1 MNDTLNRRLQ
11 ALMAPGAG
19 TILPGAGNALG
30 ARFIAAAGFEAV
42 FVSGAAV
49 ANWHLG
55 KPDVGL
61 TSITELVDHVS
72 AIRDAVDLPI
82 IVDADTGFG
91 NAVNVGRTV
100 RLLERAGAS
109 AVMLEDQTFPKR
121 CGHFDG
127 KDVIPAAEMVQK
139 LRAAV
144 DARHDAQMMI
154 LARTDARAVEG
165 LPAALDRA
173 RRYQAA
179 GADFLFV
186 EAPRSLEE
194 LAAIPREV
202 PGRHVCNM
210 VIGGRTPLLP
220 REALAGMGFAGIL
233 YANAALQ
240 AAMQAM
246 REVLGHLRA
255 NGSIAGA
262 ESMLMMFDERQKM
275 LGHDEIEAQQ
285 QRYRAQD

>member
-1 MNDTLNRRLQ
+1 
-11 ALMAPGAG
+11 
-19 TILPGAGNALG
+19 
-30 ARFIAAAGFEAV
+30 
-42 FVSGAAV
+42 
-49 ANWHLG
+49 
-55 KPDVGL
+55 
-61 TSITELVDHVS
+61 
-72 AIRDAVDLPI
+72 
-82 IVDADTGFG
+82 
-91 NAVNVGRTV
+91 
-100 RLLERAGAS
+100 
-109 AVMLEDQTFPKR
+109 
-121 CGHFDG
+121 
-127 KDVIPAAEMVQK
+127 
-139 LRAAV
+139 
-144 DARHDAQMMI
+144 MMI

-165 LPAALDRA
+165 LPAALERA

-210 VIGGRTPLLP
+210 VIGGRTPLLA
-220 REALAGMGFAGIL
+220 REALAEMGFAGIL

-275 LGHDEIEAQQ
+275 LGHDEIEALQ
-285 QRYRAQD
+285 QRYRVPD

>member
-19 TILPGAGNALG
+19 TILPGAGNALS

-82 IVDADTGFG
+82 IVDADT
-91 NAVNVGRTV
+91 
-100 RLLERAGAS
+100 E
-109 AVMLEDQTFPKR
+109 
-121 CGHFDG
+121 
-127 KDVIPAAEMVQK
+127 K

-154 LARTDARAVEG
+154 LACTDARAVEG
-165 LPAALDRA
+165 LPAALERA

-179 GADFLFV
+179 GACRCCRARRWPGWAAPASCMRTRRCRRRCRRCARCSSATACGT
-186 EAPRSLEE
+186 EAPSPALSRIGVEHRE
-194 LAAIPREV
+194 L
-202 PGRHVCNM
+202 
-210 VIGGRTPLLP
+210 
-220 REALAGMGFAGIL
+220 
-233 YANAALQ
+233 
-240 AAMQAM
+240 
-246 REVLGHLRA
+246 
-255 NGSIAGA
+255 
-262 ESMLMMFDERQKM
+262 
-275 LGHDEIEAQQ
+275 
-285 QRYRAQD
+285 

>member
-11 ALMAPGAG
+11 RLVEPGAG
-19 TILPGAGNALG
+19 TILPGAGNALT

-49 ANWHLG
+49 ANWFLG

-61 TSITELVDHVS
+61 TSITELVEHVA

-100 RLLERAGAS
+100 RLLERAGAN

-127 KDVIPAAEMVQK
+127 KDVIPAGEMEQK
-139 LRAAV
+139 VGAAV
-144 DARHDAQMMI
+144 DARHDADMMI

-165 LPAALDRA
+165 LAGALDRA

-210 VIGGRTPLLP
+210 VIGGRTPLLE
-220 REALAGMGFAGIL
+220 REALAAMGFAGIL

-240 AAMQAM
+240 ASMKAMQD
-246 REVLGHLRA
+246 VLGHLRA
-255 NGSIAGA
+255 QGSIAGA

-275 LGHDEIEAQQ
+275 LGHDEIEALQ
-285 QRYRAQD
+285 QRYRTLN

>member
-30 ARFIAAAGFEAV
+30 ACFIAAAGFEAV

-49 ANWHLG
+49 ANRHLG

-109 AVMLEDQTFPKR
+109 AVMLEDQTFPKG

-144 DARHDAQMMI
+144 DARHDAQLMI
-154 LARTDARAVEG
+154 LAHTDARAVEG
-165 LPAALDRA
+165 LAGALDRA
-173 RRYQAA
+173 RRNQGRAPTSCSWRRRAVSRSRRPSHARRSSAA
-179 GADFLFV
+179 ACRT
-186 EAPRSLEE
+186 EARSPPYLESAFSIE
-194 LAAIPREV
+194 NCRFICALGPVSSAASV
-202 PGRHVCNM
+202 
-210 VIGGRTPLLP
+210 
-220 REALAGMGFAGIL
+220 
-233 YANAALQ
+233 AALR
-240 AAMQAM
+240 AASM
-246 REVLGHLRA
+246 RSRCSGETSPV
-255 NGSIAGA
+255 
-262 ESMLMMFDERQKM
+262 M
-275 LGHDEIEAQQ
+275 
-285 QRYRAQD
+285 